1 MILFI
6 LDIRSEFII
15 ELFKY
20 PTLYHII
27 TDHEDFIYAIQTIR
41 LDASSFTQKELLLQT
56 IQGINKI
63 INIGP

>member
-6 LDIRSEFII
+6 LEIRPEFII

-27 TDHEDFIYAIQTIR
+27 TEHEDFIYAIQNIK
-41 LDASSFTQKELLLQT
+41 LDSTSFSDKEALLQT

-63 INIGP
+63 INIGS